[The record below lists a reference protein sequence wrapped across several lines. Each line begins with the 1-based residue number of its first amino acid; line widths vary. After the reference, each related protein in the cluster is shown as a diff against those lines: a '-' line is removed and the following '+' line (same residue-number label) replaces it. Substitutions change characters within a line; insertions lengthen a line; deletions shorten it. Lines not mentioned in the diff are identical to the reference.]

1 MKKIIDSDP
10 QKCQGCNR
18 CLRVCPVSEANVAYL
33 DQGQVKVRID
43 DRKCIACGA
52 CLEACQH
59 EARFY
64 YDDTERFFSDLSRG
78 EKISLIVAPAFKA
91 NYKNWSSI
99 LAWLRKK
106 GVSIIADVSFGADI
120 CTWAHIRYIQQQQ
133 PSTLITQP
141 CPAIV
146 GYIEK
151 YHPALIEKLSPVH
164 SPMLC
169 TAVYIK
175 EYMKIPGRI
184 ASLSPCVAKS
194 NEFEETHI
202 IQYNVTFK
210 KLNQYIDDHHIRI
223 PDAPFEFDH
232 ITSSLGRV
240 YSMPGGLKENVE
252 HYLGKKI
259 RVDKSEGQSIVYK
272 HLDLFASERE
282 ENLPVLFDVLN
293 CPEGCNV
300 GTGCNHEQ
308 SIFNINQVMDAQ
320 RQAALQT
327 YPKACEEETE
337 ALFSNFDS
345 NLKVSSFIRRYKKK
359 TVDEIMYTDEAIEDA
374 FLVLGKNTEEQ
385 RTHNCYACGNETC
398 RDMAVCIAKGISI
411 PENCMEKSRQDI
423 LREHEAFINERN
435 DSSEKISHISA
446 EVEEIGKLFTG
457 VLNGVSGMSSTIDQ
471 YNKMTKLINDIALQT
486 QILSINAS
494 IEASNAGA
502 AGKGFAVISQA
513 IRDLAAKSQQ
523 ATGDI
528 EKTSSSAKNTIS
540 TIIKASDEVDKSIHT
555 VSSYIEDITSTINGA
570 S

>member
-1 MKKIIDSDP
+1 MKSIIVTDA

-33 DQGQVKVRID
+33 DHGQVKVRID
-43 DRKCIACGA
+43 ERKCIACGA
-52 CLEACQH
+52 CLQACQH
-59 EARFY
+59 EARSFA
-64 YDDTERFFSDLSRG
+64 DDTERFFADLSHG
-78 EKISLIVAPAFKA
+78 EKISIIVAPAFKA
-91 NYKNWSSI
+91 NFRNWSSI
-99 LAWLRKK
+99 LAWLKKK

-120 CTWAHIRYIQQQQ
+120 CTWAHIRYIQQQH
-133 PSTLITQP
+133 PRTLITQP

-151 YHPALIEKLSPVH
+151 YHPALLDKLSPVH

-175 EYMKIPGRI
+175 DYMKVPGKI
-184 ASLSPCVAKS
+184 AALSPCVAKS
-194 NEFEETHI
+194 NEFEETQLV
-202 IQYNVTFK
+202 QYNVTFK
-210 KLNQYIDDHHIRI
+210 RLAQYIEDHRIII
-223 PDAPFEFDH
+223 PDASFEFDH

-259 RVDKSEGQSIVYK
+259 RVDKSEGQSVVYK
-272 HLDLFASERE
+272 NLDLFAEERE

-293 CPEGCNV
+293 CAEGCNV

-308 SIFNINQVMDAQ
+308 SIFNINQVMDTQ
-320 RQAALQT
+320 RQTALET
-327 YPKACEEETE
+327 YPKASADEMD
-337 ALFSNFDS
+337 ALFADFDS
-345 NLKVSSFIRRYKKK
+345 RFKVTSFIRRYQKKP
-359 TVDEIMYTDEAIEDA
+359 VSEITYTDEAVEDA
-374 FLVLGKNTEEQ
+374 FMKLGKQTEEQ

-398 RDMAVCIAKGISI
+398 RDMAICIAKGISI

-423 LREHEAFINERN
+423 LREHEAFINERQ
-435 DSSEKISHISA
+435 DSTEKISHISA
-446 EVEEIGKLFTG
+446 EVEEIGKLFAG
-457 VLNGVSGMSSTIDQ
+457 VLSGVSGMSDTIEQ

-513 IRDLAAKSQQ
+513 IRELAAKSQQ

-528 EKTSSSAKNTIS
+528 GKTSSGAQNTIS
-540 TIIKASDEVDKSIHT
+540 NIVKASDEVDKSIRT
-555 VSSYIEDITSTINGA
+555 VSSYIEEITA
-570 S
+570 SISGTN